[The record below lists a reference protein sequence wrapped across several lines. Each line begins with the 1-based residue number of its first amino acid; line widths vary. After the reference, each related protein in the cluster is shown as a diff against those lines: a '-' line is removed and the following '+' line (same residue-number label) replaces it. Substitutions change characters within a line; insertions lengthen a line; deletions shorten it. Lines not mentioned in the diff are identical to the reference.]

1 MGHRPSRCSNRAA
14 RVEAQ
19 ILSDNSYIAA
29 ASGIDSDGDGVNDV
43 FNGIGDSSNALK
55 IASLNHEKVMVGM
68 SLTFSQYFEALI
80 TDVGARGNEAEK
92 GFHGSE
98 TIVTNLENLRQSIS
112 GVNIDE
118 EFANLIKFQ
127 HGYNA
132 TAKIMTEMDKMI
144 ETLIFRLGA

>member
-1 MGHRPSRCSNRAA
+1 LR
-14 RVEAQ
+14 
-19 ILSDNSYIAA
+19 
-29 ASGIDSDGDGVNDV
+29 
-43 FNGIGDSSNALK
+43 
-55 IASLNHEKVMVGM
+55 IASLKHERVMVGM
-68 SLTFSQYFEALI
+68 SLTFTQYFEAII
-80 TDVGARGNEAEK
+80 TEIGARGNLAEK
-92 GFHGSE
+92 GFKAAE
-98 TIVTNLENLRQSIS
+98 TIVHNLENIRESIS